1 MSVATRFAAD
11 LCWAS
16 SFYEIIAKSLSF
28 NDAQAAKTVV
38 LSNLYSRNR
47 CDRIALETLA
57 LDLSQ
62 NRLLKLTLGVFV
74 GRGPLGSQG
83 YSDGAPTRGF
93 STTIRIRRREQSV
106 ARKAPL
112 SNALIRRK

>member
-28 NDAQAAKTVV
+28 NDAQAAKTAL

-62 NRLLKLTLGVFV
+62 NRLLKLALGVLV

-93 STTIRIRRREQSV
+93 STTYASGGANRAWPAKRLF
-106 ARKAPL
+106 PTH
-112 SNALIRRK
+112 